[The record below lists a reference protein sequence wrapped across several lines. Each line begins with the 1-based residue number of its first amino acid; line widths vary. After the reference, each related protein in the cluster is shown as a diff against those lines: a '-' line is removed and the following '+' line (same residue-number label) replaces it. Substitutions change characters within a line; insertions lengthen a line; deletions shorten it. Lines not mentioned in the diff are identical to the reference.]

1 MIRSKAIEDYL
12 KHHQVRK
19 LQLGTGQ
26 NLLEDWL
33 NTDVNPDPSPDL
45 GGIVFLDAKKPFP
58 IEDGTFDY
66 VFLEHVIEH
75 VQFNEG
81 LSLLRECHRILKPDG
96 RIRIATPDL
105 ETLIQLH
112 TTQKTDIQKRYVNW
126 IVDKFL
132 PEVGIYS
139 ECFVINNAFRNWGHQ
154 FIYDHATLQLAM
166 ERTGFV
172 NVISYRPGESDDENL
187 RGIES
192 HGKAIGDEDL
202 NRFETMVLE
211 ARCQS

>member
-1 MIRSKAIEDYL
+1 LIRSKAIEDYL

-139 ECFVINNAFRNWGHQ
+139 ECFVINNAFRNWRHQ

>member
-1 MIRSKAIEDYL
+1 LIRSKAIEDYL

-75 VQFNEG
+75 VQFKEG